1 VSRIKRE
8 LPQVLQPSLLTEPSV
23 SRRVALPKIGE
34 QKDIR
39 YHSAPARGLLNGPE
53 STGMGYWSVNPY
65 VGCAFGCTYCYA
77 RYAHRYAL
85 DRALTT
91 SNPPA
96 ELRQEIESI
105 PPWLAFERHVLVK
118 ENAASLLSHELR
130 PGSAKLTALQA
141 GELVVIGTATDPYQP
156 AERRF
161 RVTRGVLDTLAEHSG
176 LSIVLI
182 SKSSLVTRD
191 VDVLS
196 RISERSRLSIH
207 LSLITVNR
215 DLARLIEPRAP
226 TPGARLRA
234 LARLRQAGIDVG
246 INVMPVLP
254 GITDDP
260 RDIDALVRAVAA
272 AGATHLNAG
281 SLRLRST
288 ARARYLP
295 FISEHFPHLADRYAR
310 SYANGHALSDQYREG
325 LQRHFR
331 KVCAREGVHYG
342 SPDDDGESVY
352 LPKSRIEPQ
361 TDLFCDNSQPSAPE
375 IVDDAS

>member
-1 VSRIKRE
+1 VSRTKRE
-8 LPQVLQPSLLTEPSV
+8 LPQVVQPLLLTEPSV
-23 SRRVALPKIGE
+23 NRRVALPTIGE

-118 ENAASLLSHELR
+118 ENAPSLLSHELR

-141 GELVVIGTATDPYQP
+141 GELVVVGTATDPYQP

-161 RVTRGVLDTLAEHSG
+161 RVTRGVLEALAEHSG

-182 SKSSLVTRD
+182 SKSPLVTRD

-207 LSLITVNR
+207 LSLITLNR

-226 TPGARLRA
+226 TPDSRLRA

-254 GITDDP
+254 GITDNP
-260 RDIDALVRAVAA
+260 RDIEALVKAVAA

-295 FISEHFPHLADRYAR
+295 FIAEHFPHLADRYAR
-310 SYANGHALSDQYREG
+310 SYADGHALSAQYREG

-331 KVCAREGVHYG
+331 KLCAREGVRYG
-342 SPDDDGESVY
+342 SPDEDGESVY
-352 LPKSRIEPQ
+352 LPKPKVEPQ
-361 TDLFCDNSQPSAPE
+361 TDLFRDNSDATAAQV
-375 IVDDAS
+375 VDDAS